1 MAAIATNTFRALR
14 SVLYMPAS
22 NARALEKSFSLA
34 ADAFIYD
41 LEDAVSPENK
51 STARKQAVEVVGK
64 WKGVEGGHR
73 KTKVIRVNGRNTEWF
88 IDDVEAARAS
98 DADAVLLPKA
108 EDPSDILLLD
118 DAFGGKKKLWAMI
131 ETPLG
136 VCNAVEV
143 ARASPNLECLVVG
156 TVDLAN
162 ELRCLP
168 NAPAR
173 WNLMASLQNVL
184 LAAKISDC
192 RAIDGV
198 YIDIADEEGFLKECK
213 EGRELG
219 FDGKSL
225 IHPNMISTTNGVFS
239 PSEAEVA
246 RATVTMKAYEEAKAR
261 GSGVAVVDG
270 KLVEELHTR
279 EAARILELAA
289 LLEAH

>member
-1 MAAIATNTFRALR
+1 MAALSRNGFRALR

-22 NARALEKSFSLA
+22 NSRALAKSFSLD

-41 LEDAVSPENK
+41 LEDAVSPEHK
-51 STARKQAVEVVGK
+51 DTARKQAVDVVSRWRGDAR
-64 WKGVEGGHR
+64 GDR
-73 KTKVIRVNGRNTEWF
+73 KTKVIRINGRTTKWF
-88 IDDVEAARAS
+88 GEDIEAVRKS
-98 DADAVLLPKA
+98 EADAVLLPKA
-108 EDPSDILLLD
+108 ESPSDIALVDEAL
-118 DAFGGKKKLWAMI
+118 GGTKKLWAMI

-143 ARASPNLECLVVG
+143 ARASPNLQCLVVG

-168 NAPAR
+168 NAHAR

-192 RAIDGV
+192 QAIDGV
-198 YIDIADEEGFLKECK
+198 YVDIFDDEGFREECK
-213 EGRELG
+213 QGRELG

-225 IHPNMISTTNGVFS
+225 IHPKTIAATNEAFS
-239 PSEAEVA
+239 PSEAEIAKAQAVLQ
-246 RATVTMKAYEEAKAR
+246 AYEEAKAK

-279 EAARILELAA
+279 EATRVLELAA
-289 LLEAH
+289 LLQR